1 MREREREREREIRK
15 EYGAW
20 GGGTS
25 GMYHH
30 HPTK

>member
-1 MREREREREREIRK
+1 MREREREIRK
-15 EYGAW
+15 EYEL

-30 HPTK
+30 HPTKEIGF